1 LKKKILIISYYWPP
15 AGGPGVQ
22 RWLKFAKYLPEFNIS
37 PVLFVPENANYPIN
51 DNSLN
56 SEVSKDLEI
65 IKLPIFELSNFF
77 PSLKSLNSI
86 RSGNISKNKNQ
97 SILQKVVFFIR
108 GNFFIPD
115 MKIFWKRNSV
125 NFLKNYLSENNI
137 ETIITTGPPHSIHL
151 IGLELKRKLNINWI
165 SDFRDPWVN
174 LNYLNRFHLLPFVKE
189 YHKRLRDK
197 VINNSDAVI
206 VTSKRLKD
214 LYSEINSSIFQ
225 VTNGYDYNKP
235 VIKLDKKFSISHVGS
250 LYNERNPEFLWD
262 IIDEL
267 SENLQGFKED
277 LQINLIGNNNKK
289 IKQNLSKRVFNDCV
303 VCYDYVEHKK
313 AIEFMCSSQ
322 VLLMLEVDDDES
334 SYAIPGKLF
343 DYLNSNRPIISIGPE
358 KSEVREILSNTG
370 SGKFFNYKDYNS
382 LKLYIEKLYENYVN
396 NLSFSENNYNID
408 NYNRKNLTSK
418 LVEVINKIG
427 LKK

>member
-51 DNSLN
+51 DNSLK

-189 YHKRLRDK
+189 YHKNLRDK

-214 LYSEINSSIFQ
+214 LYSKINSSIFQ

-358 KSEVREILSNTG
+358 QSEVREILSNTG

-396 NLSFSENNYNID
+396 NLSISDNNYNID